1 MASGLDLPWGI
12 DFLDT
17 GETLITERGDHLR
30 LWQNDALAP
39 EPFKGIPAVLAE
51 GKGGLLDVSKGP
63 HYAEDGW
70 IYLAYSHAQ
79 AADGANK
86 PNATSRIVWGRL
98 EGNQWTDQEV
108 IFEAPAYRYLGTR
121 HHYGSRIVFDRQGHV
136 FFSIGD

>member
-17 GETLITERGDHLR
+17 GETLITEREGHLR
-30 LWQNDALAP
+30 LWQNNALAP
-39 EPFKGIPAVLAE
+39 EPVKGIPAVLAE
-51 GKGGLLDVSKGP
+51 GQGGLLDVSKGP

-70 IYLAYSHAQ
+70 IYLSYSHAQ

-86 PNATSRIVWGRL
+86 PNAMSRIVRGRL

-121 HHYGSRIVFDRQGHV
+121 HHYRSRIVFDRQGHV